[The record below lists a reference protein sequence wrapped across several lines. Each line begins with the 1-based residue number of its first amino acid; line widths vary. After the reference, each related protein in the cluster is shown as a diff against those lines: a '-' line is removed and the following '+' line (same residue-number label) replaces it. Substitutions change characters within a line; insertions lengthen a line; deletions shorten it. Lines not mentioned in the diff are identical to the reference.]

1 MTDLAAPP
9 TGMTTDGRE
18 PRLQCL
24 NPADGSAVA
33 EFPVAGADEVRA
45 AVARARAAA
54 PAWEAL
60 GPDGRERCLL
70 RWAGHL
76 VEHADE
82 LCDLVHAENGK
93 PRDDA
98 YLELV
103 LALELIRWAAKNA
116 GRELRPRRVRPG
128 PLMANFAAHVEYR
141 PLGVVGVIGPWNYPL
156 YTPTGSGAF
165 ALAAGNTI
173 VFKPSEYTTAI
184 GVYWASAF
192 AAANPDLPDGVL
204 SVVTGYGETGAALC
218 RAGVDKI
225 AFTGST
231 ATGKKIMA
239 TCAERLTPVL
249 LECGGKDALVVAEDA
264 DVVAAAK
271 AAAWGGVGNS
281 GQTCVGVERVYVV
294 EPVRDRFLSALQA
307 ELSGVR
313 GSADP
318 DGAYGPMTMPSQVD
332 VVRRHVADAI
342 EHGGTA
348 VVGGLDSIRPP
359 FVDPVVL
366 VDADESSL
374 AVQEETFGPTLTVR
388 TVRDVDE
395 AVALANG
402 TRYGLAS
409 TVYSRAHGVE
419 IARRLRAGATS
430 INAPLGFGA
439 IAALPFGGVGESGIG
454 RIHGAE
460 GLHEF
465 TRPHAIARQRFAIPG
480 PSLMSFDRPAVMMR
494 IVKKLIAKRHSA

>member
-1 MTDLAAPP
+1 MTDVAAPP
-9 TGMTTDGRE
+9 IETGTAPEKLR
-18 PRLQCL
+18 CL
-24 NPADGSAVA
+24 NPADGSLVA
-33 EFPVAGADEVRA
+33 EYPIAGEGEVAA

-54 PAWEAL
+54 PDWEAL
-60 GPDGRERCLL
+60 GAEGRERQLL
-70 RWAGHL
+70 RWAAYL
-76 VEHADE
+76 VAHADE
-82 LCDLVHAENGK
+82 LADLVHAENGK
-93 PRDDA
+93 PHDDA

-103 LALELIRWAAKNA
+103 LALELIRWSAKNA
-116 GRELRPRRVRPG
+116 GRELKSRTVKPG
-128 PLMANFAAHVEYR
+128 LLMANFAARVEYR

-156 YTPTGSGAF
+156 YTPAGSGAF
-165 ALAAGNTI
+165 ALAAGNTV

-184 GVYWASAF
+184 GVYFAEAF
-192 AAANPDLPDGVL
+192 AKANPDAPAGVL
-204 SVVTGYGETGAALC
+204 NVVTGLGATGAALC
-218 RAGVDKI
+218 RADVDKI

-239 TCAERLTPVL
+239 ACAERLTPVL

-264 DVVAAAK
+264 DVRAAAK
-271 AAAWGGVGNS
+271 AAAWGGVSNS

-294 EPVRDRFLSALQA
+294 EPVRDEFLTALRK
-307 ELSGVR
+307 ELDGIKA
-313 GSADP
+313 GAANDAD
-318 DGAYGPMTMPSQVD
+318 YGPMTMPSQVD

-348 VVGGLDSIRPP
+348 LIGGLNSIRAP
-359 FVDPVVL
+359 FIDPIVL
-366 VDADESSL
+366 VDTDESSA

-395 AVALANG
+395 AVTLANG

-409 TVYSRAHGVE
+409 TVFSRHHGVE

-439 IAALPFGGVGESGIG
+439 IPSLPFGGVGESGIG

-460 GLHEF
+460 GLREF
-465 TRPHAIARQRFAIPG
+465 VRPHSIARQRYAIPG
-480 PSLMSFDRPAVMMR
+480 MSMLTFDRRPSLVRT
-494 IVKKLIAKRHSA
+494 VKKVVARRHGTR